1 MSARRRFDLSIC
13 GVAGALAVFAYASGA
28 ARAVSPAQAP
38 AGPVSFARTVF
49 PIFEAA
55 QCRGCH
61 SDDGVASG
69 TRLHFPEENASPDDI
84 EAFGITLAALVD
96 RADPSRSLLINKPTN
111 RERHTGGVRIQPGS
125 FEEKALVEWVQHLAA
140 LPDAAVAAARERLA
154 ASTSSSAPNQ
164 LLRRL
169 THSQYNNTVRDL
181 LGDYSRPADRFPPED
196 FVNGFKNQLRTQG
209 MPPLLAEAYGAA
221 AEKLALNAFRAGDV
235 NGLVPCK
242 PASARDVKCRDQ
254 FVQGFGQR
262 AFRRPLTD
270 VELRRYAALF
280 TAQAGKTGQFL
291 DGARIVVEAMLQSPK
306 FLFHAESGP
315 AGRFRDYEIVSRLA
329 YFLWDTMPDRRLLE
343 AAANGEL
350 RTPEGVERVAR
361 GMLNQPPAKQAVD
374 EFFAQWLRFD
384 RVLGSVKDRRRYPEF
399 TPELAAM
406 MVQETRMLLD
416 NLVWNDGNFMEA
428 LTADYSFLN
437 TDLAGLYGVPAPAGE
452 FELVKFPADSRR
464 SGLLGQAS
472 FLTSN
477 AGPVETSP
485 TARGIFIREQLMCQ
499 HVPNPPP
506 GVNTQVPEP
515 TADRPL
521 ARRQRMQSH
530 VDNPTCASCHRLMD
544 PIGFGLENYDAVGR
558 WRDKEAIEFEVPGA
572 RGKASTKTIELPIDG
587 KGEIAGLTNSSFSEP
602 RAIGRLL
609 ADSRGCQECVVKQL
623 FRYAFGRVETAADRE
638 TIRASFT
645 AFRESKF
652 RFKELLIALVRS
664 PQFLDGIG
672 NP

>member
-1 MSARRRFDLSIC
+1 MSAKSALRNHL
-13 GVAGALAVFAYASGA
+13 VLAVAVTGA
-28 ARAVSPAQAP
+28 ALGAASVRAGGQAP
-38 AGPVSFARTVF
+38 TISFTRTVY
-49 PIFEAA
+49 PIFENA

-61 SDDGVASG
+61 TDDGVASA
-69 TRLHFPEENASPDDI
+69 TRLHFPEPNASPEEI

-96 RADPSRSLLINKPTN
+96 RTDPARSLLINKPTN

-125 FEEKALVEWVQHLAA
+125 FDEEALVEWVQHLAA
-140 LPDAAVAAARERLA
+140 LPEAAVAAARERLA
-154 ASTSSSAPNQ
+154 AGTAASTSNQ

-209 MPPLLAEAYGAA
+209 MPPLLAEAYSNA

-235 NGLVPCK
+235 NGLLPCK
-242 PASARDVKCRDQ
+242 PASARDVRCRDQ
-254 FVQGFGQR
+254 FVQGFGLR
-262 AFRRPLTD
+262 AFRRPLND

-280 TAQAGKTGQFL
+280 SAQAAKTGRFL
-291 DGARIVVEAMLQSPK
+291 DGARVVVETMLQSPK
-306 FLFHAESGP
+306 FLFHVEVGP
-315 AGRFRDYEIVSRLA
+315 GGGFRDYEIASRLA
-329 YFLWDTMPDRRLLE
+329 YFLWDTMPDRRLFE

-350 RTPEGVERVAR
+350 RTAEGLERVAR
-361 GMLNQPPAKQAVD
+361 SMLDQSPARQALD

-428 LTADYSFLN
+428 FTAEYSFLN
-437 TDLAGLYGVPAPAGE
+437 ADLASLYGVPAPSGE
-452 FELVKFPADSRR
+452 FELVRFPADSRR

-472 FLTSN
+472 FLASN

-485 TARGIFIREQLMCQ
+485 TARGIFIREQLLCQ

-515 TADRPL
+515 DADRPL
-521 ARRQRMQSH
+521 ARRQRMQAH
-530 VDNPTCASCHRLMD
+530 VENPTCASCHRLMD
-544 PIGFGLENYDAVGR
+544 PIGFGLENYDASGR
-558 WRDKEAIEFEVPGA
+558 WRDKEVIEFESSDPKGRRPG
-572 RGKASTKTIELPIDG
+572 KNVELPIDA
-587 KGEIAGLTNSSFSEP
+587 KGEIAGLANSAFSEP
-602 RAIGRLL
+602 KQIGRVL
-609 ADSRGCQECVVKQL
+609 ADSRACQECVVKQI
-623 FRYAFGRVETAADRE
+623 FRYAFGRLETAADRE
-638 TIRASFT
+638 TVRSTFA
-645 AFRESKF
+645 AFRESRF
-652 RFKELLIALVRS
+652 RFKELLIALVRA
-664 PQFLDGIG
+664 PQFLDGIA

>member
-1 MSARRRFDLSIC
+1 MKSS
-13 GVAGALAVFAYASGA
+13 ALANLVAFLVLA
-28 ARAVSPAQAP
+28 AISSFGVLGVRAAAQAP
-38 AGPVSFARTVF
+38 GTPAISFTRTVY

-61 SDDGVASG
+61 ADDGVASG
-69 TRLHFPEENASPDDI
+69 TRLHFPDANASPDEID
-84 EAFGITLAALVD
+84 AFGITLATLVN
-96 RADPSRSLLINKPTN
+96 RTDPSRSPLILKPTN

-125 FEEKALVEWVQHLAA
+125 YEEEALTNWVQYLSA
-140 LPDAAVAAARERLA
+140 LPESAVAAARDRLA
-154 ASTSSSAPNQ
+154 SAATASASMQ

-242 PASARDVKCRDQ
+242 PASARDAKCRDQ
-254 FVQGFGQR
+254 FVQAFGLR

-270 VELRRYAALF
+270 AEVRRYATLF
-280 TAQAGKTGQFL
+280 SAQAGKTGQFL

-306 FLFHAESGP
+306 FLFHAEW
-315 AGRFRDYEIVSRLA
+315 GRADARDYEVASRLS
-329 YFLWDTMPDRRLLE
+329 YFLWDTMPDRRLFE

-350 RTPEGVERVAR
+350 RSPDGIERVAR
-361 GMLNQPPAKQAVD
+361 AILAQPPARQAVD

-384 RVLGSVKDRRRYPEF
+384 RVLGSVKDRRHYPEF

-416 NLVWNDGNFMEA
+416 NLVWADGNFMEA
-428 LTADYSFLN
+428 FTADYSFLN
-437 TDLAGLYGVPAPAGE
+437 SDLASLYGVPAPAGE
-452 FELVKFPADSRR
+452 FERVRFPATAHRA
-464 SGLLGQAS
+464 GLLGHGS
-472 FLTSN
+472 FLASN

-485 TARGIFIREQLMCQ
+485 TARGIFIREQLLCQ

-515 TADRPL
+515 TAERPL
-521 ARRQRMQSH
+521 ARRQRMQAH
-530 VDNPTCASCHRLMD
+530 VENPSCASCHRLMD
-544 PIGFGLENYDAVGR
+544 PIGFGLENYDAVGK
-558 WRDKEAIEFEVPGA
+558 WREQEAIVFEVPGP
-572 RGKASTKTIELPIDG
+572 RGRPTTKTVSLPIDG
-587 KGEIAGLTNSSFSEP
+587 KGEIAGLTNATFSEP
-602 RAIGRLL
+602 RSIGRLL
-609 ADSRGCQECVVKQL
+609 ADSRACQECVVKQV
-623 FRYAFGRVETAADRE
+623 FRFAFGRVETPADRE
-638 TIRASFT
+638 VLKSVTT
-645 AFRESKF
+645 AFRESGFK
-652 RFKELLIALVRS
+652 FKELLIALVRA
-664 PQFLDGIG
+664 PQFLEGTTQ
-672 NP
+672 

>member
-1 MSARRRFDLSIC
+1 MRASCFATLC
-13 GVAGALAVFAYASGA
+13 GVVA
-28 ARAVSPAQAP
+28 AAMTLLGQAP
-38 AGPVSFARTVF
+38 PSVSFTRTVY
-49 PIFEAA
+49 PIFENA

-61 SDDGVASG
+61 TDDGVASA
-69 TRLHFPEENASPDDI
+69 TRLHFPEPNASPEEID
-84 EAFGITLAALVD
+84 AFGITLAALVD
-96 RADPSRSLLINKPTN
+96 RADPDRSLLINKPTN
-111 RERHTGGVRIQPGS
+111 RVRHTGGVRIQPGS
-125 FEEKALVEWVQHLAA
+125 FDEEALREWVRYLTGVSEEKVT
-140 LPDAAVAAARERLA
+140 AARERL
-154 ASTSSSAPNQ
+154 SAVKTATPDQ

-209 MPPLLAEAYGAA
+209 MPPLLTEAYSAA

-254 FVQGFGQR
+254 FVRAFGLR
-262 AFRRPLTD
+262 AFRRPLSD
-270 VELRRYAALF
+270 VELRRYAAVF
-280 TAQAGKTGQFL
+280 STQAAKTGKFL
-291 DGARIVVEAMLQSPK
+291 EGARVVVEAMLQSPK
-306 FLFHAESGP
+306 FLFHVESRLRAEGAS
-315 AGRFRDYEIVSRLA
+315 ASDYEIASRLS

-343 AAANGEL
+343 AAGNGEL
-350 RTPEGVERVAR
+350 RTAEGLERVAR
-361 GMLNQPPAKQAVD
+361 SMLNQPLARQAVD

-416 NLVWNDGNFMEA
+416 HLVWNDGNFMEA
-428 LTADYSFLN
+428 FTAEYGFLN
-437 TDLAGLYGVPAPAGE
+437 ADLASLYAMPAPSGE
-452 FELVKFPADSRR
+452 FELVRFPADSHR

-472 FLTSN
+472 FLASN

-485 TARGIFIREQLMCQ
+485 TARGIFIREQLLCQ

-521 ARRQRMQSH
+521 ARRQRMQAH
-530 VDNPTCASCHRLMD
+530 VENPTCASCHRLMD
-544 PIGFGLENYDAVGR
+544 PIGFGLENYDASGR
-558 WRDKEAIEFEVPGA
+558 WRDTEAIEFENSGP
-572 RGKASTKTIELPIDG
+572 RGKAAVKKIELPIDAN
-587 KGEIAGLTNSSFSEP
+587 GEIAGLANSAFSEP

-609 ADSRGCQECVVKQL
+609 AESRACQECVAKQL
-623 FRYAFGRVETAADRE
+623 FRYAFGRMETAGDRE
-638 TIRASFT
+638 TIRSAFA
-645 AFRESKF
+645 AFRESRFK
-652 RFKELLIALVRS
+652 FKELLIALVRA
-664 PQFLDGIG
+664 PQFQDGIP